1 MKKSRIIVALVL
13 ALLMVASV
21 VLAACDQH
29 VCESVCETC
38 GKCTNTTCTDPACL
52 DKCQGHTQ
60 TPTHTCESKCP
71 DCGGCLD
78 ASCTEA
84 ACATKCSCPVLGY
97 KEGTELRV
105 SIAHDKTENSIT
117 FIDAL
122 MEDQAD
128 GSKGLKLADGHV
140 YRTGDLKPVWAEVER
155 RLKVTFNNVYKEG
168 NVQNSY
174 TGWQTAAFQGVD
186 VLLGNA
192 SQIVE
197 DGKKGEILDLSKYW
211 DKLPNLKAFL
221 DANPLV
227 QLSVISDTDTGAVY
241 YAPYFDGYNDIERYF
256 LLRKDWVEKLLDGE
270 TAFAN
275 DQATTLANIEYT
287 PYMPTTGKVVV
298 DGLSADG
305 KQVISI
311 TKDYD
316 KAGNVVAIQNE
327 LATKDG
333 VSLVAALREYIDK
346 AYDGFYGTKRSD
358 LFCGYNAAWDADEL
372 VALLR
377 CVMTNSFALNGTDTI
392 YGIFPRERRLDRE
405 ANLLSMANMFGIR
418 GVASN
423 QDYLYFDSEGK
434 LQDARQDEAFYDAL
448 GKMNTIYNE
457 GLILKDFH
465 EYSNSKIYADMYQK
479 NLGFMCFDYCQTQT
493 LYNEYDNPNKAD
505 GFNFTAIMNPVALW
519 QDGTEGGKWM
529 RFVESWRGVKT
540 QGWCINADIAD
551 DPDKLAAALALVDF
565 PWSKEGSVLMT
576 YGPDSFIDGTTEY
589 KGQEIPKMSEQN
601 LADFARLGKG
611 NFTNY
616 ARKYLGTTL
625 GIGFVKDQ
633 GFEYQC
639 TTANGRAGSLIVGQA
654 IAMGVIKH
662 IGPELSDNMFY
673 TQVPTTL
680 PTTEQE
686 DDIIGNLSALSDN
699 FSKSNGKYGCYIDM
713 ITNGFGGE
721 TASARVAPLG
731 EKLPATAADFAALVS
746 NKETGMGGETY
757 ELILNEAWVKALEYY
772 NSLTK

>member
-1 MKKSRIIVALVL
+1 MKKSKIIVALVL
-13 ALLMVASV
+13 ALLMMTSV
-21 VLAACDQH
+21 VLTACKEH
-29 VCESVCETC
+29 VCEHVCETC
-38 GKCTNTTCTDPACL
+38 GKCTDTACTEPVCL
-52 DKCQGHTQ
+52 DKCPGHT
-60 TPTHTCESKCP
+60 TETHECESVCP
-71 DCGGCLD
+71 TCGGCLD
-78 ASCTEA
+78 ASCTET

-97 KEGTELRV
+97 KEGTELKV
-105 SIAHDKTENSIT
+105 SIAHDKLANTIT
-117 FIDAL
+117 FADSL
-122 MEDQAD
+122 MEDQPD
-128 GSKGLKLADGHV
+128 GTKGLKLADGKV
-140 YRTGDLKPVWAEVER
+140 YRAGDLKPVWAEVQS
-155 RLKVTFNNVYKEG
+155 RLKITFNNVYTKDG
-168 NVQNSY
+168 NVSNTY
-174 TGWQTAAFQGVD
+174 KAWQTAGFEGVD

-197 DGKKGEILDLSKYW
+197 DGKKGEILNLADYW
-211 DKLPNLKAFL
+211 DQLPNLKAFL

-227 QLSVISDTDTGAVY
+227 QLSVISDTETGAVY

-256 LLRKDWVEKLLDGE
+256 LLRKDWVEKLLDGD

-275 DQATTLANIEYT
+275 AQATVLSNIEYT
-287 PYMPTTGKVVV
+287 PYMPTSGKVVV
-298 DGLSADG
+298 DGLNAAG
-305 KQVISI
+305 TEVISI

-316 KAGNVVAIQNE
+316 AAGNIIAVQNE
-327 LATKDG
+327 LAAKDG
-333 VSLVAALREYIDK
+333 VALVNALRTYIDE

-377 CVMTNSFALNGTDTI
+377 CVMTNSHALNGTDTI
-392 YGIFPRERRLDRE
+392 YGIFPRETRLDRE

-423 QDYLYFDSEGK
+423 QDYLYFDSEGN

-448 GKMNTIYNE
+448 DKMNTIYNE
-457 GLILKDFH
+457 GLIMQDFH
-465 EYSNSKIYADMYQK
+465 TYSGTIYKDMYQK

-493 LYNEYDNPNKAD
+493 LYNEYDRGELQPED
-505 GFNFTAIMNPVALW
+505 FNFTAIMNPVALW
-519 QDGTEGGKWM
+519 QDGTVGGKYM

-540 QGWCINADIAD
+540 QGWCINADIAS

-565 PWSKEGSVLMT
+565 PWSDEGSVLMT

-589 KGQEIPKMSEQN
+589 KGQQIPKMSEQN

-611 NFTNY
+611 NFTNF
-616 ARKYLGTTL
+616 ARQYLGTTL

-639 TTANGRAGSLIVGQA
+639 TTANGRAGSLIVGQG

-680 PTTEQE
+680 PTSAEE
-686 DDIIGNLSALSDN
+686 DDIIGGLAALSDN
-699 FSKSNGKYGCYIDM
+699 FSKSNKEYGCYIDI
-713 ITNGFGGE
+713 ITNGLGGA
-721 TASARVAPLG
+721 TASAKVAPLG
-731 EKLPATAADFAALVS
+731 ETLPATAADFVALVS
-746 NKETGMGGETY
+746 NKTTGMGGETY
-757 ELILNEAWVKALEYY
+757 ELILNEAWQAALAYF
-772 NSLTK
+772 NSLSK